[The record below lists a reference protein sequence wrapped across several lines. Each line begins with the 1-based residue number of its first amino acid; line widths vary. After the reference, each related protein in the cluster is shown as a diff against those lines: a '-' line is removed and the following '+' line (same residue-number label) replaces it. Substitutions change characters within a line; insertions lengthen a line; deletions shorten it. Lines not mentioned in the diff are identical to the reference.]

1 MQALK
6 ALADTTLEVLR
17 RKLKA
22 ELDPE
27 ELERLQQLPPEYK
40 TQILDN
46 PVPWRITKGMM
57 DMAVEELLRRH
68 DSETLARSVKRLA
81 SLLST
86 SRRDIFSGE
95 DGVKTFQWVVKLI
108 AGDAE
113 QGPGAK
119 AGAKAD
125 AKADVER
132 RERPADLA
140 YARVMRRLGIE
151 EAVQDLERLAALDD
165 ESLQRELGIEDTVK
179 SIRQLKRLFGI
190 D

>member
-1 MQALK
+1 MRALK
-6 ALADTTLEVLR
+6 ALADTTLEALR

-46 PVPWRITKGMM
+46 PVPWRITKVMM

-68 DSETLARSVKRLA
+68 DPETQARSVKRLA

-86 SRRDIFSGE
+86 GRMDIASKEGGE
-95 DGVKTFQWVVKLI
+95 KTLAWLVKLI
-108 AGDAE
+108 AVDAE

-125 AKADVER
+125 VER
-132 RERPADLA
+132 RERPADIA
-140 YARVMRRLGIE
+140 FAKVMRRLGIE